1 MTHAISLDVGGQSV
15 KSARVTEQLAVL
27 DERNHPIDSLA
38 DAEALLATMAGIIA
52 SHLAAGEPRGVALA
66 FPGPF
71 DYPGGVCLIRHTS
84 HGGGV
89 KFGGLYR
96 VNVREALRARLR
108 RPTLPIVFRN
118 DAEAAILGEAVHG
131 AGRPYRRVI
140 GITLGTGLGSAFV
153 VGGRAQ
159 VSGPG
164 VPENGWL
171 YCVPFAAATAD
182 DAFSTRGLLARLDAA
197 GLAYDDV
204 HAATV
209 DAATVDAATV
219 DAGQTAELKRAFEEF
234 GADLGIFLRPFA
246 ADFDADAVI
255 VLGGIA
261 NAWSLFAPALQAQLP
276 VPAIRGAL
284 GASAALIG
292 AAELLT
298 G

>member
-15 KSARVTEQLAVL
+15 KSARVTEQLALL
-27 DERNHPIDSLA
+27 DERNDPIDSLA
-38 DAEALLATMAGIIA
+38 DAGAVLATMTGIIA

-89 KFGGLYR
+89 KFGALYQL
-96 VNVREALRARLR
+96 NVREALRARLS
-108 RPTLPIVFRN
+108 RPILPIVFRN

-153 VGGRAQ
+153 AGGRAQ

-204 HAATV
+204 H
-209 DAATVDAATV
+209 AATVDAATV